1 MKNSPWLLPRASF
14 CKNEYLQKPNRG
26 KNEKRNGKEGVR
38 MADREHLAELVRR
51 MQAGDENAASE
62 LYQASYEDV
71 YYFIMIRLRIP

>member
-1 MKNSPWLLPRASF
+1 
-14 CKNEYLQKPNRG
+14 
-26 KNEKRNGKEGVR
+26 